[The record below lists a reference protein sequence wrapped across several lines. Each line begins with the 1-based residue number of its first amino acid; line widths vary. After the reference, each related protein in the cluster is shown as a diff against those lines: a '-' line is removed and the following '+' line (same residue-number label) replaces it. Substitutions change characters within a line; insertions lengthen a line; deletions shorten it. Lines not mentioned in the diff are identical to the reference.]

1 MRAFIKFNKGMMKM
15 PIAVQLWL
23 VLLVAVNL
31 VVPLFFLARLEAQVI
46 VLTFLAS
53 AMLMTLLTASSG
65 FTRLLGLGH
74 ILWTPLLFFLW
85 TRLDQIPADDS
96 FGLWIRALMVANAIS
111 LVIDTI
117 DVTRYIWGAREET
130 VQGL

>member
-15 PIAVQLWL
+15 AVSVRLWL
-23 VLLVAVNL
+23 MLLVTVNL
-31 VVPLFFLARLEAQVI
+31 VVPLFFLNRLEAQVV

-53 AMLMTLLTASSG
+53 AMLMTFLTASSG

-74 ILWTPLLFFLW
+74 ILWIPLLLFLW
-85 TRLDQIPADDS
+85 TRIDQIPADDL
-96 FGLWIRALMVANAIS
+96 FGIWLRVLIMANAIS

-117 DVTRYIWGAREET
+117 DVTRYISGAREET

>member
-15 PIAVQLWL
+15 PIAVRVWL
-23 VLLVAVNL
+23 MLLVAVNL
-31 VVPLFFLARLEAQVI
+31 VVPLFFINRLEAQVV

-74 ILWTPLLFFLW
+74 ILWIPLLFFLW
-85 TRLDQIPADDS
+85 TGLDRILVDNP
-96 FGLWIRALMVANAIS
+96 FGLWIRALMVVNAIS
-111 LVIDTI
+111 LIIDTI
-117 DVTRYIWGAREET
+117 DVTRYISGAREET

>member
-15 PIAVQLWL
+15 PIAVRLWL
-23 VLLVAVNL
+23 MLLVAVNL
-31 VVPLFFLARLEAQVI
+31 LVPLFFLDRLEAQVV

-74 ILWTPLLFFLW
+74 ILWIPLFFFLW
-85 TRLDQIPADDS
+85 ARLDQIPADDP
-96 FGLWIRALMVANAIS
+96 FGIWLRVLIMANAIS

-117 DVTRYIWGAREET
+117 DVTRYISGAREET

>member
-15 PIAVQLWL
+15 PIAVRLWL
-23 VLLVAVNL
+23 VFLVAGNL
-31 VVPLFFLARLEAQVI
+31 LVPLFFLDRLEAQVV

-74 ILWTPLLFFLW
+74 ILWIPLLFFLW
-85 TRLDQIPADDS
+85 TRLENIPSDDP
-96 FGLWIRALMVANAIS
+96 FGLWIRALIVANAIS
-111 LVIDTI
+111 LIIDTI
-117 DVTRYIWGAREET
+117 DVTRYISGAREET